1 MKWLSYKLWKEKN
14 ALKPSR
20 AFRSALW
27 KKLDSAWQDAF
38 QPKTL
43 WYQIPVFKYSLV
55 ALAVLIVVGSSGVG
69 AYAYN
74 SSEVTE
80 GTVFYPVK
88 RAIER
93 VEEKV
98 VERRKPEVQARFYLK
113 QIERREAEEKVM
125 VKRGRVAEQ
134 IQKVEEKIERTEKR
148 LEMINVKLDE
158 TSEKIKDDV
167 LKERIDKRLE
177 IMEIKREKLKN
188 KEINRVKSASP
199 ADHAASNLNLNQEPY
214 EESNT
219 STGTGDVVGDNDAG
233 AGRETRRQ
241 GETKERRASDTDAD
255 TE

>member
-148 LEMINVKLDE
+148 LEIINVKLNDA
-158 TSEKIKDDV
+158 SEKVKDSV

-177 IMEIKREKLKN
+177 IMEMKREKLKN
-188 KEINRVKSASP
+188 KEIRQKFDGNYKEIN
-199 ADHAASNLNLNQEPY
+199 NLIINQEPY
-214 EESNT
+214 EESDT
-219 STGTGDVVGDNDAG
+219 SAGTGDAVGDNDAG
-233 AGRETRRQ
+233 VGRETRRQ
-241 GETKERRASDTDAD
+241 GETKEQRASGTDAD